1 MSLKKN
7 HYAESSLNQYKSNEI
22 STMSQSKLIV
32 MLYEGAIRFL
42 KIAAENMTPRKYEM
56 VHNNI
61 MKAQDIVTE
70 LMVSLNMEEGGEVAE
85 NLLSIYAYIKK
96 RLLEANMEKKA
107 EILEESIK
115 LLEDLRSAW
124 SEVATKDKGLGGK
137 PDALLHRGSS
147 FSIQG

>member
-1 MSLKKN
+1 MSLNKN
-7 HYAESSLNQYKSNEI
+7 NYAESNLNQYKSNEI

-32 MLYEGAIRFL
+32 MLYDGSIRFL
-42 KIAAENMTPRKYEM
+42 KIAAENMTPRKYEL

-70 LMVSLNMEEGGEVAE
+70 LMVSLNLEEGGEIAN
-85 NLLSIYAYIKK
+85 NLLNIYAYIKK

-107 EILEESIK
+107 EILQEVIT
-115 LLEDLRSAW
+115 LLEELRDAW
-124 SEVATKDKGLGGK
+124 KNASVKDKGLGGK
-137 PDALLHRGSS
+137 PDSLLHRGSS